1 MEGITIEPHLLWDF
15 IITIIVIPAG
25 FLVRSLLAEQKRLD
39 ILVNKTRE
47 ELAKEYVTRDQLEK
61 DLEKLIQTMERID
74 EKLDRLQTK
83 NLFPRLIFNINSCIS
98 YTIIPN
104 RQQKQNLKITS
115 KENLAPVLEI
125 NVDDDQLDD
134 RVDEA
139 LQYFYQYHYEGSTKV
154 YLKHQMTSDQLTTM
168 KTNETTTE
176 SASGTHAYN
185 DQH

>member
-74 EKLDRLQTK
+74 EKIDRLQTK
-83 NLFPRLIFNINSCIS
+83 
-98 YTIIPN
+98 T
-104 RQQKQNLKITS
+104 
-115 KENLAPVLEI
+115 
-125 NVDDDQLDD
+125 
-134 RVDEA
+134 
-139 LQYFYQYHYEGSTKV
+139 YFQ
-154 YLKHQMTSDQLTTM
+154 D
-168 KTNETTTE
+168 
-176 SASGTHAYN
+176 
-185 DQH
+185 